1 MRKTP
6 TMKPDVAF
14 YYPGQYMHD
23 LDWVKNIV
31 CFFDG
36 VTMLIP
42 EYMSD
47 HYSLDDHSIISAL
60 KDHGLFHVVR
70 PEKVVDA
77 AATEQLASAFVE
89 IISSGRLDHLS
100 ARSDKDS
107 QRSSFGSLSMSRIGY
122 HGDRDLAE
130 LIFRELKS
138 RGLAKD
144 SEDGVSIPM
153 HQTVRALI
161 LVLLAQIIRPK
172 GESMGLTLSPA
183 TDRWRLVDALTEVI
197 SSPDNPSASI
207 ADVISFDMGMV
218 GVNLGSIRMDE
229 ILDFRRQHYAQH
241 RKYVVSVRRFARE
254 LSLMLPEERELVFEE
269 RQEEL
274 DDAARVLR
282 RVNRVSWKRTISFGI
297 SLTGAAW
304 TLHSGDPIA
313 AAIAGASAVYGVVAG
328 ERSRSREV
336 GVYSYLMSAKDLS
349 Y

>member
-1 MRKTP
+1 
-6 TMKPDVAF
+6 
-14 YYPGQYMHD
+14 
-23 LDWVKNIV
+23 
-31 CFFDG
+31 
-36 VTMLIP
+36 
-42 EYMSD
+42 
-47 HYSLDDHSIISAL
+47 
-60 KDHGLFHVVR
+60 
-70 PEKVVDA
+70 
-77 AATEQLASAFVE
+77 
-89 IISSGRLDHLS
+89 
-100 ARSDKDS
+100 
-107 QRSSFGSLSMSRIGY
+107 
-122 HGDRDLAE
+122 
-130 LIFRELKS
+130 
-138 RGLAKD
+138 
-144 SEDGVSIPM
+144 
-153 HQTVRALI
+153 
-161 LVLLAQIIRPK
+161 
-172 GESMGLTLSPA
+172 
-183 TDRWRLVDALTEVI
+183 
-197 SSPDNPSASI
+197 
-207 ADVISFDMGMV
+207 
-218 GVNLGSIRMDE
+218 MDE

>member
-1 MRKTP
+1 
-6 TMKPDVAF
+6 
-14 YYPGQYMHD
+14 
-23 LDWVKNIV
+23 
-31 CFFDG
+31 
-36 VTMLIP
+36 
-42 EYMSD
+42 
-47 HYSLDDHSIISAL
+47 
-60 KDHGLFHVVR
+60 
-70 PEKVVDA
+70 
-77 AATEQLASAFVE
+77 
-89 IISSGRLDHLS
+89 
-100 ARSDKDS
+100 
-107 QRSSFGSLSMSRIGY
+107 MSRIGY